1 LDDFRLHGEEQWHD
15 DEHHDSV
22 ADWKFIFPH
31 EELTVE
37 IAQLK
42 ISSTFK
48 IESRTLRVI
57 INFVMQKIICRS
69 FCVLAVLCAVQ
80 TLHAQSTA
88 FMYQGRLNDG
98 GSPATGNYDLRF
110 QIYDAATNGN
120 AIGFPL
126 TNSAVAV
133 NNGLFT
139 TTLDFGAGIFTGTNY
154 WLQIGVQTN
163 GLTNAFTSL
172 IPRQPVLPVPYAI
185 FANSASNLLGTL
197 AATQLSGTLPSSA
210 FAGYTNTVSL
220 TNSANIFSGTLN
232 GTFSGNGTNLVNL
245 NASQLTGGT
254 VADARLS
261 SNVALLNGNQTFS
274 GANNF
279 TNGANSFVGSFFGNG
294 LVGWILTNG
303 TAIQAEIDHGYLLKN
318 SSVVTVT
325 LPLNAN
331 VGDIVR
337 ISGAGA
343 GGWQIAQE
351 NNQSILGNFS
361 SFSNSSWVLA
371 GAAALNWNSIA
382 SSADGSHLAA
392 VAAAVTSGSGGIYT
406 STDSGATWTGTN
418 GDTSSPWR
426 SIASSADGSRLVAAN
441 ASGGIGG
448 IYINS
453 GASWGKALSGA
464 VNWSSV
470 ASSADGSKLVA
481 AISNSVSG
489 GIYASANSGA
499 TWSQTVGAA
508 RNWVAV
514 ALSAD
519 GSKLAA
525 AVYGGGIY
533 TSANWSQATSA
544 GNKNWTSIASSADG
558 SKLAAVAD
566 AGGIYLSSNGGAT
579 WTQGNPANGA
589 VWSCIASSADGSKL
603 AATILGGGI
612 YHSQTSLQAATTTGA
627 SGYISGIQGSAVELQ
642 YIGNNQWMPVSSVG
656 TIWAH

>member
-1 LDDFRLHGEEQWHD
+1 M
-15 DEHHDSV
+15 S
-22 ADWKFIFPH
+22 
-31 EELTVE
+31 
-37 IAQLK
+37 
-42 ISSTFK
+42 
-48 IESRTLRVI
+48 
-57 INFVMQKIICRS
+57 FVMQKIIRRS
-69 FCVLAVLCAVQ
+69 FCVLALLALSNFNSQLSTCF
-80 TLHAQSTA
+80 AQGTA

-98 GSPATGNYDLRF
+98 GGPATGNFDLRF
-110 QIYDAATNGN
+110 RIYDDVTNGN

-133 NNGLFT
+133 NNGIFT
-139 TTLDFGAGIFTGTNY
+139 TALDFGAGIFTGTNY

-163 GLTNAFTSL
+163 GLTNAFIALS
-172 IPRQPVLPVPYAI
+172 PRQPVLPVPYAI

-197 AATQLSGTLPSSA
+197 AATQLNGTLPSSA
-210 FAGYTNTVSL
+210 FAGYTNTVSF
-220 TNSANIFSGTLN
+220 TNSANLFSGTFS
-232 GTFSGNGTNLVNL
+232 GTFNGNGTNLVNL

-261 SNVALLNGNQTFS
+261 ANVPLLNGNQKFS
-274 GANNF
+274 GVNTF
-279 TNGANSFVGSFFGNG
+279 TNFGNSFSGSFFGNG
-294 LVGWILTNG
+294 LVGWIATNG
-303 TAIQAEIDHGYLLKN
+303 TSIQAEIDHGYLLIN
-318 SSVVTVT
+318 PQVVTVT
-325 LPLNAN
+325 LPLTAN

-343 GGWQIAQE
+343 GGWQISQ
-351 NNQSILGNFS
+351 NSSQSILGNFS
-361 SFSNSSWVLA
+361 SFSSSSWALA
-371 GAAALNWNSIA
+371 GAAGLNWNSIA
-382 SSADGSHLAA
+382 SSADGNRLAA
-392 VAAAVTSGSGGIYT
+392 VAAAVTSGTGGIYT
-406 STDSGATWTGTN
+406 SDNSGATWSGPN

-426 SIASSADGSRLVAAN
+426 SIASSADGSKLVAAN

-448 IYINS
+448 IYTNS
-453 GASWGKALSGA
+453 GTSWGKALAGA

-470 ASSADGSKLVA
+470 ASSADGSRLAA
-481 AISNSVSG
+481 AISNSASG
-489 GIYASANSGA
+489 GIYTSANSGA
-499 TWSQTVGAA
+499 TWSQTVGTA

-514 ALSAD
+514 ASSAD

-558 SKLAAVAD
+558 SRLAAMAYGGLIYTSHDSGSTWAAANVSAANWTSIASSADGSKLAAVAA

-579 WTQGNPANGA
+579 WTQANPTNGA

-612 YHSQTSLQAATTTGA
+612 YHSQASLQTVTTTGTG
-627 SGYISGIQGSAVELQ
+627 GYINGIQGSAVELQ
-642 YIGNNQWMPVSSVG
+642 YIGNNQWMPVSSAG